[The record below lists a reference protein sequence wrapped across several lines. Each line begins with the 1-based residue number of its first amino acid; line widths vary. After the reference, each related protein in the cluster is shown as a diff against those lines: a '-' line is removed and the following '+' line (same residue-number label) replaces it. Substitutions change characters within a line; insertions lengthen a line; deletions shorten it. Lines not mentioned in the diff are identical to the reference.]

1 MGSLGYPASK
11 VPKYLIELIFSHLQ
25 ESIKH
30 REEESDDATH
40 IRTLCY
46 HRGGEALKKCNSS
59 EALKK
64 FDYGV
69 LVCSVEVEFDQSI
82 LIWHVATDICYQSDL
97 DQIQRYPNTF
107 MLQCELSTLVSQYMY
122 LLVICPFMLPMGI
135 GMIRFQHACTEIT
148 HFFEARKSM
157 EDKSDIDKILNS
169 YSWGMSCIQTGK
181 FTLDTS
187 HACKKL
193 FNMIS

>member
-1 MGSLGYPASK
+1 MMQAISK
-11 VPKYLIELIFSHLQ
+11 LCVPSEEVKYLK
-25 ESIKH
+25 SI
-30 REEESDDATH
+30 
-40 IRTLCY
+40 IIV
-46 HRGGEALKKCNSS
+46 NW
-59 EALKK
+59 
-64 FDYGV
+64 FGV
-69 LVCSVEVEFDQSI
+69 LKQSSTKAF
-82 LIWHVATDICYQSDL
+82 LSGTLQLDICYQSDL

-135 GMIRFQHACTEIT
+135 GMLRFQHACTEIT

-157 EDKSDIDKILNS
+157 EDKSDIDKILNT

>member
-1 MGSLGYPASK
+1 MRSLGYPALK

-25 ESIKH
+25 DSFKH
-30 REEESDDATH
+30 PGEESDGANDIKTV
-40 IRTLCY
+40 CSF
-46 HRGGEALKKCNSS
+46 RGGEVLKKHNYS
-59 EALKK
+59 E
-64 FDYGV
+64 
-69 LVCSVEVEFDQSI
+69 LVWSVEVEFDQSI

-135 GMIRFQHACTEIT
+135 GMLRFQHACTEIT

-157 EDKSDIDKILNS
+157 EDKSDIDKILNT
-169 YSWGMSCIQTGK
+169 YSWGMNCIQTGK